1 MSEIT
6 LFEFADELNEIFP
19 VIMKEFTRRMSK
31 EFVKTK
37 ITLPQFL
44 ILHFLFQEGA
54 SKMTALAR
62 FVNVSTA
69 AMTGIVDRL
78 LKSGYVSREHNP
90 LDRRIVKVKLTA
102 KGSEFFKKVN
112 QERRRMMISI
122 FSKISER
129 DRSDYLRI
137 LTQIKE
143 ILMRESSSKR

>member
-1 MSEIT
+1 MSKIT
-6 LFEFADELNEIFP
+6 LYEFADKLNEIFP

-31 EFVKTK
+31 EFVKSK

-54 SKMTALAR
+54 SKMTDLAR
-62 FVNVSTA
+62 FVRVSTA

-78 LKSGYVSREHNP
+78 LKSGYVSREYN
-90 LDRRIVKVKLTA
+90 LQDRRIVKVKLTA
-102 KGSEFFKKVN
+102 KGIELSKKVN

-143 ILMRESSSKR
+143 ILAKGSVNNK